1 MRYIFLLITLFLV
14 GCGYKPMSHHV
25 RENLGNSVFI
35 EVKIDTRDPQNSVIL
50 KDEMS
55 KMIFEKFHL
64 DIADKNEAD
73 NIIEAEIKDITFS
86 SLAENTSGFAT
97 FYRCEVVVE
106 FKYSTKDNQKTR
118 IFTKRGG
125 YNLSLGDSSI
135 ITDSIRMEAINK
147 AALKALEGFIS
158 QVGIELR

>member
-1 MRYIFLLITLFLV
+1 MKYIFLLIALFLA
-14 GCGYKPMSHHV
+14 GCGYKPISHHV
-25 RENLGNSVFI
+25 RDNLGDSVFI

-55 KMIFEKFHL
+55 KMVFEKLHL
-64 DIADKNEAD
+64 NVVGKDETD
-73 NIIEAEIKDITFS
+73 NVIEVEIKDIIFS
-86 SLAENTSGFAT
+86 PLAENTSGFAT

-106 FKYSTKDNQKTR
+106 FKYSIKNKQKTR

-135 ITDSIRMEAINK
+135 ITDSIRIEAINK
-147 AALKALEGFIS
+147 STLNALEGFIS
-158 QVGIELR
+158 QIGVELK